1 MGRNPAASHQEALNI
16 FLCMMGPCEVGC
28 MAHRPEYSFYEF
40 NLKFERFSGDHDP
53 RVVAAA
59 RQARVSL
66 KPRLPRVFDEVV
78 DIVNFDLVLVLD
90 HFDLTE
96 VRLPSR
102 LQLACML
109 DNNALGSHLP
119 V

>member
-1 MGRNPAASHQEALNI
+1 MT
-16 FLCMMGPCEVGC
+16 
-28 MAHRPEYSFYEF
+28 AHNSTSWKHVHPINKATGSYRRQLFWICNTAGE
-40 NLKFERFSGDHDP
+40 HDR

-96 VRLPSR
+96 VGLTLLFGAVCKRSLLPKF
-102 LQLACML
+102 
-109 DNNALGSHLP
+109 
-119 V
+119 

>member
-1 MGRNPAASHQEALNI
+1 M
-16 FLCMMGPCEVGC
+16 
-28 MAHRPEYSFYEF
+28 
-40 NLKFERFSGDHDP
+40 
-53 RVVAAA
+53 VAAA

-96 VRLPSR
+96 VRSPSR
-102 LQLACML
+102 LQLACMPDL
-109 DNNALGSHLP
+109 QTHLSSEFKRS
-119 V
+119 VGWCKEAWHHLCAAGD

>member
-1 MGRNPAASHQEALNI
+1 MHGAAGE
-16 FLCMMGPCEVGC
+16 
-28 MAHRPEYSFYEF
+28 
-40 NLKFERFSGDHDP
+40 HDR

-96 VRLPSR
+96 VGLTLFLVKHSNHPCCLSSGVYC
-102 LQLACML
+102 A
-109 DNNALGSHLP
+109 
-119 V
+119 

>member
-1 MGRNPAASHQEALNI
+1 MSEGAAGE
-16 FLCMMGPCEVGC
+16 
-28 MAHRPEYSFYEF
+28 
-40 NLKFERFSGDHDP
+40 HDP

-96 VRLPSR
+96 VRLPSC
-102 LQLACML
+102 LQLACMPDIQIHMSSEFIRAVGL
-109 DNNALGSHLP
+109 CK
-119 V
+119 VV

>member
-1 MGRNPAASHQEALNI
+1 MHW
-16 FLCMMGPCEVGC
+16 V
-28 MAHRPEYSFYEF
+28 HVH
-40 NLKFERFSGDHDP
+40 ERLRAKYQIDCVPGEHDP

-66 KPRLPRVFDEVV
+66 KPRLPRVFDEVI

-96 VRLPSR
+96 VRPCA
-102 LQLACML
+102 AC
-109 DNNALGSHLP
+109 AGPH
-119 V
+119 